1 VIETVNGST
10 NNVLSGGSTVA
21 GSMLEVT
28 NGTALTLEGT
38 VANAGTIVVS
48 GTTSAATL
56 ALDGATI
63 SGPGKLVTSGVSALI
78 ETVSGTA
85 DAMKGETLVSG
96 ALLEIVSSST
106 LTLSAGSLGA
116 SALAETA
123 SGGTAI
129 VSSTLNNGGTLFAS
143 GAGSLVDIVGVVNRG
158 IAEVGDGIIESAG
171 SGSESVKFLSTRTGG
186 LEIADTQAHTSALA
200 ATFPDWRAGS
210 LKRLAV
216 HRPHF
221 GHLSRGH
228 YLQLR
233 FREHQQHQPDP
244 VRLQRRTPGRHDRL
258 GVDVLELRIA
268 VGMFRAL
275 VGLAVRLPAVAERRQ
290 QSLHAAGA
298 DLVALL
304 LQRGG
309 QLVVAFRHPQQRA
322 HGIAQRGRLDDVTQ
336 ILDQRRVPARS
347 KMTRSGHLVN
357 GRCCGSRTLTW
368 IK

>member
-1 VIETVNGST
+1 MIETVNGST

-21 GSMLEVT
+21 GSMLGVT

-143 GAGSLVDIVGVVNRG
+143 GAGSLVDIVGVVNGG
-158 IAEVGDGIIESAG
+158 IAEVGDGIIDSAG
-171 SGSESVKFLSTRTGG
+171 SGSEGVKFLSPAP
-186 LEIADTQAHTSALA
+186 AD
-200 ATFPDWRAGS
+200 
-210 LKRLAV
+210 
-216 HRPHF
+216 
-221 GHLSRGH
+221 
-228 YLQLR
+228 
-233 FREHQQHQPDP
+233 
-244 VRLQRRTPGRHDRL
+244 
-258 GVDVLELRIA
+258 
-268 VGMFRAL
+268 
-275 VGLAVRLPAVAERRQ
+275 
-290 QSLHAAGA
+290 
-298 DLVALL
+298 
-304 LQRGG
+304 
-309 QLVVAFRHPQQRA
+309 
-322 HGIAQRGRLDDVTQ
+322 
-336 ILDQRRVPARS
+336 
-347 KMTRSGHLVN
+347 
-357 GRCCGSRTLTW
+357 
-368 IK
+368 

>member
-1 VIETVNGST
+1 MIETVNGST

-143 GAGSLVDIVGVVNRG
+143 GAGSLVDIVGVVNGG
-158 IAEVGDGIIESAG
+158 IAEVGDGSHAG
-171 SGSESVKFLSTRTGG
+171 LPKAILVTAGFDMLRDVAHHYAQKLAKAGNDITYVHYPDLSHAFIQMTAHSKRCLEATQEVAQLLGKALQKVEAAPFNRT
-186 LEIADTQAHTSALA
+186 A
-200 ATFPDWRAGS
+200 
-210 LKRLAV
+210 
-216 HRPHF
+216 
-221 GHLSRGH
+221 
-228 YLQLR
+228 
-233 FREHQQHQPDP
+233 
-244 VRLQRRTPGRHDRL
+244 
-258 GVDVLELRIA
+258 
-268 VGMFRAL
+268 
-275 VGLAVRLPAVAERRQ
+275 
-290 QSLHAAGA
+290 
-298 DLVALL
+298 
-304 LQRGG
+304 
-309 QLVVAFRHPQQRA
+309 
-322 HGIAQRGRLDDVTQ
+322 
-336 ILDQRRVPARS
+336 
-347 KMTRSGHLVN
+347 
-357 GRCCGSRTLTW
+357 
-368 IK
+368 